1 MNILKLSG
9 LFCFFLIHVHAP
21 LKLHV
26 CLRVCVS
33 QWCMFVCLSVLTLW
47 VYACHA
53 GSSRQR
59 LSKALR
65 VLCCLSGFTVVPSAR
80 LAGLACPLSCLPD
93 SGSSVLGFVW
103 RSGALHT
110 AVDTTQRKS
119 KSHSPPLSSP
129 PHTHTQIRSGHG
141 ASPAWWKRGRCEAW
155 IEAIVILNLG
165 CQKPCSSRSLTDV

>member
-110 AVDTTQRKS
+110 AVDTTQRQS

-129 PHTHTQIRSGHG
+129 PHTYTQIRSGHG

-155 IEAIVILNLG
+155 IEAIVILHLG
-165 CQKPCSSRSLTDV
+165 CQERCSSRSLTDV